1 MGQFNTYRTPGIT
14 DKLYHRESVPNDYHC
29 DCNYC
34 KDNFMGEIFHTP
46 TGEYYTQTSRK
57 KYYFPDVKPEGGFDK
72 HICPGHWSGYR
83 WAVQNLTKPG
93 DTVFDPTVGTGT
105 AIVEA
110 INAGRNG
117 VGIELEFPHITKRSV
132 DVQYERGT
140 ATGKG
145 TVIQGDAR
153 NQIDLLEQNGFS
165 GECFDL
171 VVTGSPY
178 PVLGGRQSDAPER
191 PGKRDDGDFSKG
203 KKENEVIYKNDK
215 NAGVLKGAAYWDLIE
230 ELYVKSISK
239 LKPGGKFVTI
249 IKDPTQNKKPYLLH
263 KYITDIVMATNPM
276 EYYGSFIH
284 RHLPYTFFMN
294 TYQKQNPEVEII
306 PYYQTAIVLQKKGLQ
321 TNQTVV

>member
-1 MGQFNTYRTPGIT
+1 MGLFNTYKTPGIT
-14 DKLYHRESVPNDYHC
+14 DKIYHRKEIPNDYHC
-29 DCNYC
+29 TCDYC
-34 KDNFMGEIFHTP
+34 RKNFLGEIFHTP
-46 TGEYYTQTSRK
+46 TGEYYTQSSRK

-110 INAGRNG
+110 INAGRNA

-153 NQIDLLEQNGFS
+153 DQLELLDQNGFE

-171 VVTGSPY
+171 IITGSPY

-191 PGKRDDGDFSKG
+191 PGKRLDGDFAKG
-203 KKENEVIYKNDK
+203 KKENEVIYKNSK
-215 NAGVLKGAAYWDLIE
+215 NAGVLKGQVYWDLIN
-230 ELYVKSISK
+230 ELYSKAISK
-239 LKPGGKFVTI
+239 LKPGGKFVTL
-249 IKDPTQNKKPYLLH
+249 IKDPTQNKNPYLLH
-263 KYITDIVMATNPM
+263 KMITDVVMDYNPM
-276 EYYGSFIH
+276 EYYGAFIH

-294 TYQKQNPEVEII
+294 TYHKQNPEVDII
-306 PYYQTAIVLQKKGLQ
+306 PYFQTGIVLQKKGLQ
-321 TNQTVV
+321 SNQTMV